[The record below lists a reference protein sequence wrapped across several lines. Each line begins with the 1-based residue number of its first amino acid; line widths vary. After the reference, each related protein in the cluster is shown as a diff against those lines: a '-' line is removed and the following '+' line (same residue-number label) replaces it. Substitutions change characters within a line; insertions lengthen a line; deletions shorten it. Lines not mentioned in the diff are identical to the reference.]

1 MKDSKFL
8 VRTISGAVVLLVMIV
23 AIVLGGRVLAG
34 ILTTLSLL
42 GLYEFYKVNKCHF
55 SVPAFAGYAGCV
67 LLFLITLLGNYKM
80 TSSVIVCVVI
90 VVLILYVIR
99 FGKVDSEQVAM
110 ILFGFLYVPLLFSFV
125 LRIRLMPDGIYY
137 VWLVF
142 TGAWG
147 SDTCAYLV
155 GTAMGKH
162 KITPVLSPKKSVEGC
177 IGGVIGAA
185 LVSFMYALYAKRF
198 MIARFDVLIVFPI
211 IGAITSIVA
220 QFGDLAASAIK
231 RNNNIKDFSN
241 LIPGHGGILDRF
253 DSIIVAAPVVYVLCK
268 LFQIAV
274 I

>member
-1 MKDSKFL
+1 MKESKFL
-8 VRTISGAVVLLVMIV
+8 VRTISGAVVLLIMIV
-23 AIVLGGRVLAG
+23 AIVLGGPVLTG
-34 ILTTLSLL
+34 TLTTLSLL
-42 GLYEFYKVNKCHF
+42 GLFEFYKVNRCHA
-55 SVPAFAGYAGCV
+55 SAPAFAGYLGCAA
-67 LLFLITLLGNYKM
+67 LFLVTGTERYQM
-80 TSSVIVCVVI
+80 TSSVIVAVVI

-125 LRIRLMPDGIYY
+125 LRLRLMDNGIYF

-155 GTAMGKH
+155 GTALGRH

-177 IGGVIGAA
+177 IGGVLGAA
-185 LVSFMYALYAKRF
+185 LVSFLYALYAKNL
-198 MIARFDVLIVFPI
+198 MVARFDVLIVFPI
-211 IGAITSIVA
+211 IGAITSVVA

-231 RNNNIKDFSN
+231 RNNDIKDFSN

-253 DSIIVAAPVVYVLCK
+253 DSIIVAAPIVYVLCK